1 MGGYVKGVV
10 TYTVMDDLSVTL
22 MSSISSITLLN
33 KYSVMNVDVLKEKN
47 VSLGMQEVVFQFVIY
62 VYIKLSH

>member
-1 MGGYVKGVV
+1 
-10 TYTVMDDLSVTL
+10 MDDLSVTL

-47 VSLGMQEVVFQFVIY
+47 ASLGMQEALELLRPSLESMTVLTDVFLAN
-62 VYIKLSH
+62 KE